1 MRYVNKKSF
10 VKTALRMASFFSA
23 ALATLLLSCILFS
36 ACGLGPDPDADGGRF
51 SRRFYYYDV
60 QECRYDEF
68 EAYDCTQPH
77 PLSPP
82 MFVGIRVDS
91 DGLVSLNLDGKR
103 YYYLEREY
111 DEGYDEEYGPYFH
124 FYEDEDELTIYKD
137 GMTMAYWDTQNH
149 IVTYYYYDY
158 LY

>member
-1 MRYVNKKSF
+1 MRTLDKKSF
-10 VKTALRMASFFSA
+10 VKTALKKASFFST
-23 ALATLLLSCILFS
+23 ALIALLLGSMLLS
-36 ACGLGPDPDADGGRF
+36 SCGLGPDPDADGARF

-60 QECRYDEF
+60 QECHYDAF
-68 EAYDCTQPH
+68 GTYDCTLPH

-103 YYYLEREY
+103 YYYLEKEY
-111 DEGYDEEYGPYFH
+111 DEGYDENYGPYFH

-137 GMTMAYWDTQNH
+137 GLTMAYWDTQNQ